1 MLDIKKNTGS
11 ILSPPPTP
19 SVVGIYFGS
28 ILFRPPPPPSVFY
41 DPPVTIY
48 MLLYGKLLCKKIPR
62 APGVIKS
69 LCSLS

>member
-1 MLDIKKNTGS
+1 MLDIKK
-11 ILSPPPTP
+11 IPDLFCPPPPTP

-28 ILFRPPPPPSVFY
+28 ILFRPPSVFY

-48 MLLYGKLLCKKIPR
+48 MLLYTKLLCKKIAR